1 MELEQVRCPD
11 CNESYTRLL
20 SRWRFCPFC
29 GNRRVPNE
37 PGAYTVAEVAVLMHL
52 NRMTVT
58 RLFEKERGVIILDSP
73 ERMHKRGYRSI
84 RIPRAVYER
93 VIGRLT
99 VR

>member
-1 MELEQVRCPD
+1 
-11 CNESYTRLL
+11 
-20 SRWRFCPFC
+20 
-29 GNRRVPNE
+29 
-37 PGAYTVAEVAVLMHL
+37 
-52 NRMTVT
+52 MTVT